1 MRKKQFCLPL
11 ILSVASGSMIA
22 WIDTRPN
29 WDDTGIT
36 VGLILISTVV
46 CGGLS
51 PSRAWLWALIVG
63 GTVFVANFVLHG
75 DYGSAIALGVALVGA
90 YIGAGVRWGLFQHK

>member
-1 MRKKQFCLPL
+1 MKRQYYLPL
-11 ILSVASGSMIA
+11 ILSIAFGSIIA

-36 VGLILISTVV
+36 VGLILVSTMI

-63 GTVFVANFVLHG
+63 GIVFAANFIPHG
-75 DYGSAIALGVALVGA
+75 NYGSAIALGVALVGA
-90 YIGAGVRWGLFQHK
+90 YVGAGTRKMIAI

>member
-1 MRKKQFCLPL
+1 MNERMPIPF
-11 ILSVASGSMIA
+11 ILSIAFGSMIA
-22 WIDTRPN
+22 WIDTRPH

-36 VGLILISTVV
+36 AGLILISAMI

-63 GTVFVANFVLHG
+63 GIVFAANIILYG
-75 DYGSAIALGVALVGA
+75 NYGSAIALGIALVGGYA
-90 YIGAGVRWGLFQHK
+90 GAGVRKGLSHNE

>member
-1 MRKKQFCLPL
+1 MTKQFYLPL
-11 ILSVASGSMIA
+11 ILSIVFGSIVA
-22 WIDTRPN
+22 WIDTLPN

-36 VGLILISTVV
+36 VGLILIGAMI

-63 GTVFVANFVLHG
+63 GAVFGANLILHG
-75 DYGSAIALGVALVGA
+75 GYESAIALGVALVGA
-90 YIGAGVRWGLFQHK
+90 YIGAGVRKLMSS